1 MMFIR
6 THKMKC
12 ICKFDYEVK
21 FFRESFQF
29 KKGHIYEFYKDKYG
43 YRHMIN
49 DEWNWCLDDI
59 YFSNLFEVVENG

>member
-6 THKMKC
+6 TQKMKC
-12 ICKFDYEVK
+12 KCKFDYEVEIFGEK
-21 FFRESFQF
+21 FQF

-49 DEWNWCLDDI
+49 NEWNYCLDVI
-59 YFSNLFEVVENG
+59 HFPTLFEVVDNG